1 MPFTREPPPGASFRP
16 RPTALARLA
25 RPLIWLQARG
35 FNAVEVTLTGL
46 AFFILKHLGTL
57 SDTPFWVYVVL
68 LVGGAGLGAAA
79 NSRWGHEC
87 QPWQAHVQ
95 VAVNVF
101 ATTAVIYATG
111 WGPTLA
117 IGYMFVATDSIRRLG
132 SRAARPTLLWS
143 AFGIFLGEVAIALN
157 VAPTRFSAPAVHGLA
172 ALAGL
177 GAGFAIHTMG
187 VATARKEQAEAEVR
201 RSEDR
206 FRSLVQNASDV
217 VAVVSRTGQVTYV
230 SPSIRRLGFHPDELV
245 HLGQEHLTSLIHPDD
260 TASSRALFGH
270 VLADP
275 GGKVFRQELR
285 LRHADGSWRW
295 HEVNYTNLTAHPS
308 VEGIVVNFHDITD
321 RRDYEER
328 LAHEARHDPLTGLPN
343 RKSFLERL
351 GQALSRARRQRT
363 GVAVIFVDLDRFK
376 LINDSLGHSL
386 GDRFLVEVGR
396 RLPTCV
402 RPEDTVARLSGDEF
416 TIIIEDVVGT
426 ADAVSTAERIA
437 ELFRQ
442 PVAVDSGELVV
453 TASVGIAISP
463 LGADSA
469 EDLLGQADLAMYAA
483 KEGGRAR
490 AVLFDRGAT
499 PQFVDR
505 VELEAGLRQAIEHD
519 ELELHYQPVV
529 TLPEGL
535 LNGYEALIRWR
546 HPARGLL
553 SPAAF
558 VGLAEE
564 TGLIVPIGRWA
575 LRTACQALAGLRA
588 DGRSSGRADGR
599 NELTMSVNV
608 SAVQLHRPGFTGDV
622 ANALEEAGLAPEHLV
637 LEITESV
644 LIRAD
649 ATCGVLA
656 ELHDLGVKLA
666 LDDFGTGYSSLAYLR
681 RLPLDFLKIDR
692 SFVAHLDGHGTDTAI
707 VRAIVDLAH
716 TLGLVTVGEGVET
729 EEQAQVLTDLGCVLA
744 QGFLY
749 AEPGPRPGLLAGMAV
764 R

>member
-1 MPFTREPPPGASFRP
+1 MSNTRELAPGSSPRP
-16 RPTALARLA
+16 RRAALARLSRPVA
-25 RPLIWLQARG
+25 RLKERSLNP
-35 FNAVEVTLTGL
+35 VEVTLTAL
-46 AFFILKHLGTL
+46 AFYVLKRLGTL

-68 LVGGAGLGAAA
+68 LVLGAAIPA
-79 NSRWGHEC
+79 LFINRWGNDRRGWRS
-87 QPWQAHVQ
+87 QVQ
-95 VAVNVF
+95 VAANVF

-117 IGYMFVATDSIRRLG
+117 IGYMFVATDCIKRMG
-132 SRAARPTLLWS
+132 SRAARPVLVWS
-143 AFGIFLGEVAIALN
+143 AFGIFLGELAIAIHL
-157 VAPTRFSAPAVHGLA
+157 APSRFSAPAVHGLA
-172 ALAGL
+172 FLAGL
-177 GAGFAIHTMG
+177 GAGFAILTMG
-187 VATARKEQAEAEVR
+187 EATARKERAEAEVR

-217 VAVVSRTGQVTYV
+217 VAVVNTSGEVLYI
-230 SPSIRRLGFHPDELV
+230 SPSIRRLGFHADELTR
-245 HLGQEHLTSLIHPDD
+245 LGKEHLTSLIHPDD
-260 TASSRALFGH
+260 VAQSRDMFGT
-270 VLADP
+270 LLSDP

-295 HEVNYTNLTAHPS
+295 QEVNYANLIAHPS

-321 RRDYEER
+321 RREYEER

-343 RKSFLERL
+343 RKAFLERL
-351 GQALSRARRQRT
+351 GQALSRARRQRS

-376 LINDSLGHSL
+376 LINDSLGHNL
-386 GDRFLVEVGR
+386 GDRFLVEVAR
-396 RLPTCV
+396 RIPTCV

-416 TIIIEDVVGT
+416 TILVEDVVDAT
-426 ADAVSTAERIA
+426 DAVHTAERIA
-437 ELFRQ
+437 ELFRR
-442 PVAVDSGELVV
+442 PVAVDTGELVV
-453 TASVGIAISP
+453 TASVGVAVSP

-469 EDLLGQADLAMYAA
+469 EDLLCHADLAMYAA

-505 VELEAGLRQAIEHD
+505 VELEAGLRQAIERD

-529 TLPEGL
+529 TLPDGV
-535 LNGYEALIRWR
+535 LNGYEALLRWR

-564 TGLIVPIGRWA
+564 TGLIVPIGRWV
-575 LRTACQALAGLRA
+575 LKTACDALARLQA
-588 DGRSSGRADGR
+588 DGRRG
-599 NELTMSVNV
+599 LTMAVNV
-608 SAVQLHRPGFTGDV
+608 SAVQLHQTEFTADV
-622 ANALEEAGLAPEHLV
+622 ASALEETGLAPASLV

-644 LIRAD
+644 LVRAD

-656 ELHDLGVKLA
+656 ELHNLGVQLA

-681 RLPLDFLKIDR
+681 RLPLNFLKIDR
-692 SFVAHLDGHGTDTAI
+692 SFVAHLDGQGADTAI

-716 TLGLVTVGEGVET
+716 TLGLITVGEGVET
-729 EEQAQVLTDLGCVLA
+729 EEQARVLAELGCVLA

-749 AEPGPRPGLLAGMAV
+749 AEPGPRPGMLSNLAET
-764 R
+764 RS